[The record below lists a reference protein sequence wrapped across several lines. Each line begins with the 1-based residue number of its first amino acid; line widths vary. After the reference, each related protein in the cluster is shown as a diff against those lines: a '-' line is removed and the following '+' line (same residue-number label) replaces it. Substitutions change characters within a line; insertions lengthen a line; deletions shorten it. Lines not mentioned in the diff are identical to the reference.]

1 MNEHLKWI
9 IPILF
14 IFIGL
19 LSGIIFEK
27 FILKKLKKV
36 AIKAKVPGSH
46 LIFKT
51 LNGIPKILFILCGF
65 YAALISLQVN
75 NLIGEKVF
83 TIAQQILTSVL
94 LFTITLVLAR
104 ISGKI
109 AKIFT
114 QKSQEVS
121 TSLISNLARII
132 IFLIG
137 ILIILQT
144 LGISITPLLATLGIG
159 GLAVALAFQETLGNL
174 FSGLYL
180 VISRQVRT
188 GDYVK
193 LESGQEGYVTDITWR
208 NTVIR
213 EIPNNLVVVPNTKL
227 GSAIFT
233 NYHLPAKEINV
244 QIPVGV
250 SYDSDLEKVEYITL
264 EVAKEVMQEV
274 SAGIDDFEPFVL
286 YEKFGESSIDFTVF
300 LRVNEFLDRRIAK
313 HKFIKRLHRRYKQDG
328 VEIPFPKRDVYIKS
342 EGGRDM

>member
-14 IFIGL
+14 ILIGAVA
-19 LSGIIFEK
+19 GIIFEK
-27 FILKKLKKV
+27 IILKKLKKF
-36 AIKAKVPGSH
+36 ALQAKVPGSH

-51 LNGIPKILFILCGF
+51 LKGIPKILFLLGGL

-75 NLIGEKVF
+75 NLIGEKIF
-83 TIAQQILTSVL
+83 TVAQQILTSIL

-104 ISGKI
+104 ISEKL
-109 AKIFT
+109 AKTFT
-114 QKSQEVS
+114 QKNQGVS
-121 TSLISNLARII
+121 TSLISNLAKII
-132 IFLIG
+132 VFIIG

-180 VISRQVRT
+180 IISRQVRT

-193 LESGQEGYVTDITWR
+193 LEGGQEGYITDITWR

-213 EIPNNLVVVPNTKL
+213 EIPNNLVVVPNSKL

-244 QIPVGV
+244 QISVGV

-274 SAGIDDFEPFVL
+274 SAGIDDFEPFL
-286 YEKFGESSIDFTVF
+286 LFEKFGESSIDFTVF

-328 VEIPFPKRDVYIKS
+328 IEIPFPKRDVYIKR
-342 EGGRDM
+342 EQGIGM